1 MHTMQE
7 MEVEIAPNPDNGYI
21 DGSVYNQDRKLKENV
36 SGLRLTLLTV
46 AGMLLPLLAQAGHS
60 H

>member
-7 MEVEIAPNPDNGYI
+7 MEVEIAPSPNGYI
-21 DGSVYNQDRKLKENV
+21 EGSVYNQDRRLKENV

-46 AGMLLPLLAQAGHS
+46 TGMLLPLLAQAGHS